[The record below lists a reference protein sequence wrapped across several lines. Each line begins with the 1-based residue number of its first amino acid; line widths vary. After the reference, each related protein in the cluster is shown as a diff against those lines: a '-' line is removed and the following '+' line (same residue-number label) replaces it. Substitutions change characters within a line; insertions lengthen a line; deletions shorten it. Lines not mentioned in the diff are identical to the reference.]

1 MWKKKS
7 MIIKKKRSLESQSET
22 QVTQQKTEIVED
34 IADDEI
40 FSQISIDNI
49 KFDQRQERRQ
59 GNRRRGYRRIDDRNL
74 ISRAQEEAI
83 SIKEIAAK
91 EGHKIG
97 IESAKDDIIKLNSA
111 IEEFFTYK
119 DAVYKELSNGILD
132 ISLEI
137 AKKII
142 NTELETNDTALL
154 NIINNVLVNNAKG
167 ENRIII
173 KVMPS
178 EVDTV
183 KENLPVILSNTQFE
197 AKIIV
202 IADDTINLGGAIIET
217 NNGIIDATIETQLEI
232 IQEAFKK
239 I

>member
-1 MWKKKS
+1 
-7 MIIKKKRSLESQSET
+7 MIIKKKRSSEN
-22 QVTQQKTEIVED
+22 QIEEKVTQHKSEVVESVS
-34 IADDEI
+34 DDEI

-59 GNRRRGYRRIDDRNL
+59 GSRRRGYRRIDDRNL

-83 SIKEIAAK
+83 SIKEMAAK

-97 IESAKDDIIKLNSA
+97 IESAKDDIKKLKDV

-119 DAVYKELSNGILD
+119 HEVFKEISGGILD

-142 NTELETNDTALL
+142 NTELETNETALL
-154 NIINNVLVNNAKG
+154 NIINNVLVKSAKG
-167 ENRIII
+167 ENRIVI

-178 EVDTV
+178 DVDSV
-183 KENLPVILSNTQFE
+183 KENLPAILSNTQFE

-202 IADDTINLGGAIIET
+202 IADDNIKHGGAIIET

-232 IQEAFKK
+232 IQEAFTK

>member
-1 MWKKKS
+1 
-7 MIIKKKRSLESQSET
+7 MIIKKKRNLDIQQESKS
-22 QVTQQKTEIVED
+22 VQQKTEIVELSN
-34 IADDEI
+34 DDEI

-49 KFDQRQERRQ
+49 KFEQRQERRQ

-91 EGHKIG
+91 EGHKMG
-97 IESAKDDIIKLNSA
+97 IEAAKEDIIALKTA

-119 DAVYKELSNGILD
+119 DAVYKEVSSGILD
-132 ISLEI
+132 ISIEI

-142 NTELETNDTALL
+142 NTELETNEQVLL
-154 NIINNVLVNNAKG
+154 NIINNVLVNNTKG
-167 ENRIII
+167 ENRVIV
-173 KVMPS
+173 KVMQDD
-178 EVDTV
+178 VNRV
-183 KENLPVILSNTQFE
+183 KDNIPELLSNTQFE

-202 IADDTINLGGAIIET
+202 IADDSIKLGGAIVET

-232 IQEAFKK
+232 IEEALKK

>member
-1 MWKKKS
+1 
-7 MIIKKKRSLESQSET
+7 MIIKKKRKEPIGDQA
-22 QVTQQKTEIVED
+22 QVQQNQAVVEQNN
-34 IADDEI
+34 DDEI

-49 KFDQRQERRQ
+49 KFEQRQERRQ

-83 SIKEIAAK
+83 SIKEMAAR
-91 EGHKIG
+91 EGHKLG
-97 IESAKDDIIKLNSA
+97 IESAKADIQSLKAS

-119 DAVYKELSNGILD
+119 QTVCEELSGGILD
-132 ISLEI
+132 ISVEI
-137 AKKII
+137 AKKIL
-142 NTELETNDTALL
+142 NTELEVNEQALL
-154 NIINNVLVNNAKG
+154 NIINSALSSNMKG
-167 ENRIII
+167 ENRILI

-178 EVDTV
+178 DVESVR
-183 KENLPVILSNTQFE
+183 ENLPEILSNMQFE

-202 IADDTINLGGAIIET
+202 VPDDSIKLGGAIIET
-217 NNGIIDATIETQLEI
+217 SNGIVDATIETQLEI

>member
-1 MWKKKS
+1 
-7 MIIKKKRSLESQSET
+7 MIIKKKRNLDIQQEAKT
-22 QVTQQKTEIVED
+22 VQQKSEVVEQSN
-34 IADDEI
+34 DDEI
-40 FSQISIDNI
+40 FSQISMDNI
-49 KFDQRQERRQ
+49 KFEQRQERRQ

-91 EGHKIG
+91 EGHKMG
-97 IESAKDDIIKLNSA
+97 IEAAKEDIKTLKTA

-119 DAVYKELSNGILD
+119 DTVYKEVSNGILD
-132 ISLEI
+132 ISIEI

-142 NTELETNDTALL
+142 NTELETNEQVLL

-173 KVMPS
+173 KVMS
-178 EVDTV
+178 EDVENV
-183 KENLPVILSNTQFE
+183 KDNLPELLSNTQFE

-202 IADDTINLGGAIIET
+202 VADDSIQQGGAIIET
-217 NNGIIDATIETQLEI
+217 NNGIIDATIKTQLEI
-232 IQEAFKK
+232 IEEALKK

>member
-1 MWKKKS
+1 
-7 MIIKKKRSLESQSET
+7 MIIKKKRSLET
-22 QVTQQKTEIVED
+22 QVEEQVNQQKTEVVD
-34 IADDEI
+34 SATDDEI

-59 GNRRRGYRRIDDRNL
+59 GSRRRGYRRIDDRNL

-83 SIKEIAAK
+83 SIKEMAAK

-97 IESAKDDIIKLNSA
+97 IESAKEDIIKLKEV

-119 DAVYKELSNGILD
+119 HEVYKELAGGILD

-142 NTELETNDTALL
+142 NTELDTNETALL
-154 NIINNVLVNNAKG
+154 NIINNVLVNSAKG
-167 ENRIII
+167 ENRIVI
-173 KVMPS
+173 KVMS
-178 EVDTV
+178 SDVDSV
-183 KENLPVILSNTQFE
+183 KENLPTILSNTQFE

-202 IADDTINLGGAIIET
+202 IADDNIKLGGAIIET
-217 NNGIIDATIETQLEI
+217 NNGIIDATIETQLEL
-232 IQEAFKK
+232 IQEAFTK

>member
-1 MWKKKS
+1 
-7 MIIKKKRSLESQSET
+7 MIIKKKRNLDIQQESKS
-22 QVTQQKTEIVED
+22 VQQKTEIVEPSN
-34 IADDEI
+34 DDEI

-49 KFDQRQERRQ
+49 KFEQRQERRQ

-91 EGHKIG
+91 EGHKMG
-97 IESAKDDIIKLNSA
+97 IEAAKEDIIALKTA

-119 DAVYKELSNGILD
+119 DAVYKEVSSGILD
-132 ISLEI
+132 ISIEI

-142 NTELETNDTALL
+142 NTELETNEQVLL
-154 NIINNVLVNNAKG
+154 NIINNVLVNNTKG
-167 ENRIII
+167 ENRVIV
-173 KVMPS
+173 KVMPDD
-178 EVDTV
+178 VNRV
-183 KENLPVILSNTQFE
+183 KDNIPELLSNTQFE

-202 IADDTINLGGAIIET
+202 IADDSIKLGGAIVET

-232 IQEAFKK
+232 IEEALKK

>member
-1 MWKKKS
+1 
-7 MIIKKKRSLESQSET
+7 MIIKKKRKEQIEEKDI
-22 QVTQQKTEIVED
+22 VQQKAEVVEQN
-34 IADDEI
+34 IDDEI

-49 KFDQRQERRQ
+49 KFEQRQERRQ

-91 EGHKIG
+91 EGHKMG
-97 IESAKDDIIKLNSA
+97 IEAAKLDIQKLNEA
-111 IEEFFTYK
+111 IDGFFTYK
-119 DAVYKELSNGILD
+119 ETVYTELSNGILD
-132 ISLEI
+132 IAVEI
-137 AKKII
+137 AKKIL
-142 NTELETNDTALL
+142 NTELETNEQALL
-154 NIINNVLVNNAKG
+154 GIINNALATNVKG

-178 EVDTV
+178 DVDNV
-183 KENLPVILSNTQFE
+183 KENLPELLSNMQYDS
-197 AKIIV
+197 KIIV
-202 IADDTINLGGAIIET
+202 VPDDNIKLGGAIIET
-217 NNGIIDATIETQLEI
+217 TNGIVDATIETQLSI